1 MSSSTNGTGG
11 SIEGIEFQ
19 IQDSFDNGFGYSF
32 NYTYS
37 DAQAPAENYPGR
49 VGVFSDSSK
58 NSYNVVGFYE
68 NDDFSARLAYNWRSE
83 FIIREAPGWYGN
95 REHQDYGQLD
105 FSATYS
111 VTDYLGVT
119 FEGINLTEPE
129 LRIRNY

>member
-1 MSSSTNGTGG
+1 
-11 SIEGIEFQ
+11 
-19 IQDSFDNGFGYSF
+19 
-32 NYTYS
+32 
-37 DAQAPAENYPGR
+37 
-49 VGVFSDSSK
+49 FSDSSK

-111 VTDYLGVT
+111 VTDYLDVT
-119 FEGINLTEPE
+119 FEGINLTEEDSVQLGNNDASTSLPNPDLLNDFPVWSFE
-129 LRIRNY
+129 GEARYKLGVTMRF